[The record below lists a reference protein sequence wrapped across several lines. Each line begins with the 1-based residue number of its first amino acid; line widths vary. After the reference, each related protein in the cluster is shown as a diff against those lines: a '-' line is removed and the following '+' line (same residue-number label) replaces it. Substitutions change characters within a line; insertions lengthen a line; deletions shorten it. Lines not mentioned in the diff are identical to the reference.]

1 MSPSCPIRRFIA
13 GLCCLLGFCCVST
26 VCAQSVTLPLGSTS
40 ASISTTAKKTSKRG
54 VFSFGKSFGFAYA
67 LGERHALT
75 VGTEIFDFG
84 SFDGFTLDGHKQKD
98 TWKYRSIPVR
108 VGYEY
113 TLTNPNRRIVPVVGA
128 ALSYQFSYAREII
141 GYRNEP
147 IGPRAV
153 YDKRYGMGFGGQLSV
168 ALRANVSRS
177 MYLQAQS
184 RLCYVNGLAFMP
196 GDDFG
201 TRFSKVDFSIGAGFR
216 L

>member
-1 MSPSCPIRRFIA
+1 MFPSCPIRRLLA
-13 GLCCLLGFCCVST
+13 GLCCFLGLCCFSK
-26 VCAQSVTLPLGSTS
+26 VCAQSVTLPLGTSTS
-40 ASISTTAKKTSKRG
+40 ITSKAKKSNKRG

-67 LGERHALT
+67 LGERHAITL
-75 VGTEIFDFG
+75 GTEYFDFG
-84 SFDGFTLDGHKQKD
+84 SFDGFSLDGHKQKD

-113 TLTNPNRRIVPVVGA
+113 TLTNPSRPLVPVVGA
-128 ALSYQFSYAREII
+128 ALSYQFSYAREIV

-168 ALRANVSRS
+168 ALRANVTRK

-184 RLCYVNGLAFMP
+184 RLCYVNGLAFTSR
-196 GDDFG
+196 DDFG
-201 TRFSKVDFSIGAGFR
+201 TRFGKVDFSIGAGFR